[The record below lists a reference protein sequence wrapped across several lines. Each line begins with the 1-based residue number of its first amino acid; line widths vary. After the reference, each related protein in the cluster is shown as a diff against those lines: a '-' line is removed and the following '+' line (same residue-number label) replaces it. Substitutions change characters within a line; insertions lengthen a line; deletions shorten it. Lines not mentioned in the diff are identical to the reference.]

1 MANVFHAVRRSCTR
15 RPDPAAGNKRAPRS
29 LRPPARMPLPLAC
42 FILLTGVRAGNAQ
55 CYTFSTS
62 NATLAVN
69 ITRLPPPMVSAG
81 GVYQYTTNSGLVA
94 NVSLTVGGTTYVPSP
109 SGPVDMDVTVSSDAS
124 LNFSQFSLN
133 VSFTTSNNVTVGALP
148 SLAWNDTYFQGG
160 ALPPA
165 LPSLST
171 ASTLFT
177 PTMIVGVQFVDNTYQ
192 LTTIGSCAAPT
203 GQTLQLETLET
214 YKGPDPLNCN
224 SAPQPATSFSLSDAT
239 INVFFVVDGMSP
251 SGGDAVALHWISPS
265 NLWAATSSWSST
277 ANTGSST
284 RCFVVDFNVAQ
295 NISPN
300 WGQWQLQVYINGN
313 AVGSPDSFQVNG
325 FPGPSITPGG
335 IVPIDGTAAMIQ
347 PGEWVSI
354 YGANLASSTGSW
366 NGDFPIALGGTSV
379 TVNGKSAYL
388 SFVSPEQINFQA
400 PNDSATGVVLVGVTT
415 ASGSTVSTVTI
426 AKFAPSFLLLDAK
439 HVAGIIVRTDGSG
452 AYGGGT
458 YDIIGPTGSSLG
470 YATVAARA
478 GDTIE
483 LFGTGFGPT
492 KPAVPPGEA
501 FSGAAP
507 TTNPVTL
514 RINGVSVT
522 PAFTGLSGAGL
533 YQLNLTVPSGLGTGD
548 VSLVATVGGAQTSP
562 AVVISLQ

>member
-1 MANVFHAVRRSCTR
+1 MQRNTWNF
-15 RPDPAAGNKRAPRS
+15 
-29 LRPPARMPLPLAC
+29 ARIPLPLAC
-42 FILLTGVRAGNAQ
+42 FLLLTGVRVANAQ

-81 GVYQYTTNSGLVA
+81 GIYQYTTNSGLVA

-148 SLAWNDTYFQGG
+148 SLAWNGTYFQGG

-171 ASTLFT
+171 ASTLFK

-192 LTTIGSCAAPT
+192 VTTIGSCAATT

-214 YKGPDPLNCN
+214 YKGLDPLNCN

-251 SGGDAVALHWISPS
+251 TGGDTVALHWFSPS
-265 NLWAATSSWSST
+265 NSWASTSSWNST
-277 ANTGSST
+277 ANTGAST
-284 RCFVVDFNVAQ
+284 RCFAVDFNIAQ

-300 WGQWQLQVYINGN
+300 WGQWQVQVYVDGN
-313 AVGSPDSFQVNG
+313 AVGAPYSFQVN
-325 FPGPSITPGG
+325 SIPAPLIAPGG
-335 IVPIDGTAAMIQ
+335 IVPIDGTVATIQ

-354 YGANLASSTGSW
+354 YGANLASSTAIW
-366 NGDFPIALGGTSV
+366 NGDFPTSLGGTSV
-379 TVNGKSAYL
+379 TINGKSAYL
-388 SFVSPEQINFQA
+388 SFVSPAQINLQA
-400 PNDSATGVVLVGVTT
+400 PNDADTRIVFVEVQT
-415 ASGSTVSTVTI
+415 ASGTASSTVTL
-426 AKFAPSFLLLDAK
+426 ATVAPSFLLLDTK
-439 HVAGIIVRTDGSG
+439 DVAGIILRTDGSG
-452 AYGGGT
+452 AYDDGT
-458 YDIIGPTGSSLG
+458 YDIIGPTGSSLS
-470 YATVAARA
+470 YSTVAARS

-492 KPAVPPGEA
+492 NPAIPAGQA

-514 RINGVSVT
+514 QINGVSVK
-522 PAFTGLSGAGL
+522 PAFAGLSGAGL
-533 YQLNLTVPSGLGTGD
+533 YQLTLTVPSNLGTGD
-548 VSLVATVGGAQTSP
+548 VSLVATVGGAQTAP
-562 AVVISLQ
+562 TVVISLQ